1 MDNSVVTFI
10 SNYFIAPE
18 KRNKP
23 IKRLQNGSGI
33 ILSWGEL
40 DSYANL
46 SYYTNWL
53 TSMIR
58 YSRKLNIDLINLI
71 KLTKEGYIKKLGWEG
86 EEEFINIF
94 LDSIERN
101 DIDGGKIGENTL
113 SHNSLEKDK
122 KYDK

>member
-1 MDNSVVTFI
+1 MDDSVVTFI

-23 IKRLQNGSGI
+23 IKKLPDGNGI

-46 SYYTNWL
+46 SYYSNWL

-58 YSRKLNIDLINLI
+58 YSMKLDIELVKLVNLVR
-71 KLTKEGYIKKLGWEG
+71 EGYVKKLGWEG
-86 EEEFINIF
+86 EDEFINIF
-94 LDSIERN
+94 LDSIKRN
-101 DIDGGKIGENTL
+101 DIDGGKIKENTL
-113 SHNSLEKDK
+113 SHNSLVKD
-122 KYDK
+122 DK